1 MGNQRERERAC
12 ACLPAGRLPPMLSKA
27 KREAKRGR
35 LLFGETRRPP
45 RASGEA
51 TRHPPRA
58 LLLSS
63 RVLRSPAVSSRRTV
77 RRRRLG
83 RRRVGLL
90 AAVRYRAMRRR
101 RLSPAG
107 RPWIGQGP
115 RAARAQARPC
125 GCFVCF
131 PSFLSWG
138 FSLREEKI
146 PYTIYNTKKNVLILA
161 LFLALPA

>member
-115 RAARAQARPC
+115 RAARAQARPWMS
-125 GCFVCF
+125 GLLCF
-131 PSFLSWG
+131 PSFLSSG
-138 FSLREEKI
+138 FFFKRRRN
-146 PYTIYNTKKNVLILA
+146 PYNVTLKNVHPTRRASLKITS
-161 LFLALPA
+161 